1 MFESKAEEQ
10 LRKSFPEVLNRH
22 AVVRNCM
29 GGEFNFEQMNFVEK
43 MLVRKIAGI
52 NESISQIEDQSIKAF
67 AAQMI
72 A

>member
-1 MFESKAEEQ
+1 
-10 LRKSFPEVLNRH
+10 
-22 AVVRNCM
+22 M